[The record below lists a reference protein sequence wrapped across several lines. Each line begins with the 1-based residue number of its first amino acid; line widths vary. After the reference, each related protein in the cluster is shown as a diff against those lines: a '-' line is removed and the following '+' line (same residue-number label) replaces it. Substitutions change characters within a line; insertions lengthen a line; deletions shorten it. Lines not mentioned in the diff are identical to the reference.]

1 MKQDQLNFQIE
12 KSLYKKSPPEH
23 LVTIKMSQ
31 GFANLDL
38 TNDNALNMLS
48 ERSYEGGTENFTET
62 VRLTLED

>member
-1 MKQDQLNFQIE
+1 M
-12 KSLYKKSPPEH
+12 
-23 LVTIKMSQ
+23 TIKMSQ